1 MKITWLGHSCFMIE
15 ENGFSVIMDPYSPGS
30 VPGYL
35 PLDAEADMVICSH
48 GHGDHGAVDAV
59 RKKEGGTCPFKITGI
74 DSWHD
79 EVEGAKRGPNR
90 ITILEAD
97 GLKAVHMGDIGC
109 ELEPEQY
116 EALKGADAVM
126 IPVGGWFTAEPDVI
140 KKMIDIIDPV
150 VTIPMHFR
158 TEAFGYPLIG
168 TLDRYTDLCSNVKNY
183 GNSIEI
189 TKGMEKQTAVLK
201 PVFAPQK

>member
-1 MKITWLGHSCFMIE
+1 
-15 ENGFSVIMDPYSPGS
+15 
-30 VPGYL
+30 
-35 PLDAEADMVICSH
+35 
-48 GHGDHGAVDAV
+48 
-59 RKKEGGTCPFKITGI
+59 
-74 DSWHD
+74 
-79 EVEGAKRGPNR
+79 
-90 ITILEAD
+90 
-97 GLKAVHMGDIGC
+97 MGDIGC

-116 EALKGADAVM
+116 EALKGADAVLV
-126 IPVGGWFTAEPDVI
+126 PVGGWFTAEPDVI

-158 TEAFGYPLIG
+158 TETFGYPVIG
-168 TLDRYTDLCSNVKNY
+168 TLDKYTDLVDNVKYY